1 MAEIPQDL
9 PALRMWRPNS
19 PLPDYSLPQ
28 GYHIR
33 LLRDDEG
40 EAWCA
45 CLLND
50 MGIDVISQELFKE
63 KMLDDADVPD
73 NSIFCVEDEN
83 HIPVAT
89 ATAQLKKEGNVAT
102 LHMVGA
108 RESARGKGL
117 GLAVCAAAVQKHLN
131 EGYEGC
137 FLTTHDW
144 RLPAI
149 KHYLKLG
156 FMPVLN
162 HESMRGRW
170 KIIAKTFQLPSI
182 PCVNEDL
189 TTAEDIIAAD
199 R

>member
-9 PALRMWRPNS
+9 PALRMWRPNIA
-19 PLPDYSLPQ
+19 LPVCSLPQ
-28 GYHIR
+28 GYRIR
-33 LLRDDEG
+33 LLRNDEG

-50 MGIDVISQELFKE
+50 MGIDVISQDLFKE
-63 KMLDDADVPD
+63 KMLDDVNVPED
-73 NSIFCVEDEN
+73 SIFCVEDEN
-83 HIPVAT
+83 HLPVAT
-89 ATAQLKKEGNVAT
+89 ATAQLKKEGDVAT

-108 RESARGKGL
+108 KESERGKGL
-117 GLAVCAAAVQKHLN
+117 GLAVCAAAVQKHLD
-131 EGYEGC
+131 EGC
-137 FLTTHDW
+137 EGCYLTTHDW

-162 HESMRGRW
+162 HESMRERW
-170 KIIAKTFQLPSI
+170 AIIANTFHIASI

-189 TTAEDIIAAD
+189 STAEDIIAAQ
-199 R
+199 